1 MQKDGTYRVVYGS
14 DLRDVTGSVKMVVV
28 GYGREEGDTQ
38 TMGGRTADE
47 LSANIT
53 KLNQAL
59 TGNADIQR
67 ISIVGCNMESDNP
80 TDNSDSQYGRRMVE
94 KLNQSNIKAPVA
106 VRSSYV
112 TVDENGKKL
121 TSNTGSGNWMHKD
134 SAAKTIYSL
143 GATGAVISRVYNDE
157 GTLIKYNG
165 KRLNQ
170 DLDND
175 TNPQD
180 TGNQQTESERQEQ
193 SRVNAETEVTKQK
206 LNDIDKQQTKF
217 ANSVNPKEST
227 PLRNPNTTSTPS
239 NNKSKIATTAFNI
252 QINIGNGDHTTF
264 FGGSTNVDVK
274 VGNGGHYA
282 LMYGDNNIFVSIGD
296 ADNTDR
302 FVAIG
307 DYRALEGVQVLIGTK
322 NVVVNHGIRNDLII
336 ATDPSFPMIPF
347 VNPFN
352 GSANI
357 LGSLQDMADMSNSE
371 QNALWSWEKTKKF
384 ATSMSALDATSDTD
398 YKKILMSG
406 GQNSVSDRGL
416 KYDIEMTLNKKS
428 NEFMQRESLRQQA
441 KQSFKEKVSNFSL
454 NLTIGGQGS
463 DILIGNGNF
472 SFMFGDTFS
481 SVLDTTVA
489 SLFGIM
495 QQGYT
500 SDGQPKTT
508 FTYTPAN
515 VKTKLINGILNGMA
529 SQAKDT
535 TFGNILGYEY
545 TNFGRIYKTATQSP
559 DLSMSD
565 LLKELLGTVSDTF
578 SNSIQ
583 ALSEPER
590 IINALRTGTSS
601 IEDMG
606 KNTLDALGIQD
617 KSEDDG
623 NEETNQN
630 TGNTGTDTGTDT
642 DNNNTANQ
650 DDEESTAFG
659 FSGLKL
665 PSLFTLFTP
674 NLIET
679 LSNLPELAETLSNS
693 ISTDSANM
701 ENKALELFSDIG
713 YMSNDGDLFFNIGA
727 QNFAWGGDGK
737 DLFALMGT
745 NNNVWGGK
753 GDDVAYVI
761 GEGNTISGNK
771 GDDSA
776 VYVGQNH
783 MFIGGEGDD
792 IGVASGRYNTL
803 FGGTGR
809 DQLWAFGEG
818 SYITGNEGNDYLVST
833 GNYGKIYGHTGDDI
847 GILIGGHNVMNLGK
861 GNDHGKVFGN
871 KNIVY
876 LREGD
881 DELEVASHQSSI
893 MAGSGNDAL
902 YMHKYSTD
910 NDINAGSGNDLLYLN
925 GIENTVNG
933 GTGADIFIIG
943 NDNIFSKIITDK
955 DDYIAFDLNS
965 YQDTMY
971 YKNNNDLLIK
981 HRSLITPNKTDTEHQ
996 NDNTDVDIAK
1006 QYRDQ
1011 EGTVLIEDYFAD
1023 TSTESAKIC
1032 IGIDT
1037 NNERYHYLDKEQV
1050 GKLVEYMSSFDS
1062 FADTEGAVNYKK
1074 EVNQLWSEAKVGYN
1088 IPEVMKNL
1096 I

>member
-1 MQKDGTYRVVYGS
+1 MYKDDVFDSNFAITIIHETIEDIPTTEETLENLKLVSEVTQQPIS
-14 DLRDVTGSVKMVVV
+14 DILIGVPEDADLNHYKELVCEFKGAVFNILVRFSLD
-28 GYGREEGDTQ
+28 
-38 TMGGRTADE
+38 TADE

-67 ISIVGCNMESDNP
+67 ISIFGCNMESDNP

-112 TVDENGKKL
+112 AVDENGKKL

-134 SAAKTIYSL
+134 SLKAVVAILLLLLLGVLVVLGFLSGVDSL
-143 GATGAVISRVYNDE
+143 GLTELANFVCCLSISFSFCLVTSVSAL
-157 GTLIKYNG
+157 TLDCSKYNG
-165 KRLNQ
+165 KRLKQ

-180 TGNQQTESERQEQ
+180 TGNQQTESDRREQ

-630 TGNTGTDTGTDT
+630 TGNTGTDTDK
-642 DNNNTANQ
+642 NNTANQ

-693 ISTDSANM
+693 ISVCVCTCV
-701 ENKALELFSDIG
+701 LIC
-713 YMSNDGDLFFNIGA
+713 FF
-727 QNFAWGGDGK
+727 
-737 DLFALMGT
+737 
-745 NNNVWGGK
+745 
-753 GDDVAYVI
+753 VAV
-761 GEGNTISGNK
+761 
-771 GDDSA
+771 
-776 VYVGQNH
+776 V
-783 MFIGGEGDD
+783 F
-792 IGVASGRYNTL
+792 TL
-803 FGGTGR
+803 
-809 DQLWAFGEG
+809 
-818 SYITGNEGNDYLVST
+818 V
-833 GNYGKIYGHTGDDI
+833 
-847 GILIGGHNVMNLGK
+847 
-861 GNDHGKVFGN
+861 
-871 KNIVY
+871 
-876 LREGD
+876 
-881 DELEVASHQSSI
+881 
-893 MAGSGNDAL
+893 
-902 YMHKYSTD
+902 
-910 NDINAGSGNDLLYLN
+910 
-925 GIENTVNG
+925 
-933 GTGADIFIIG
+933 
-943 NDNIFSKIITDK
+943 
-955 DDYIAFDLNS
+955 LNS
-965 YQDTMY
+965 QCVQSIFPHVFY
-971 YKNNNDLLIK
+971 
-981 HRSLITPNKTDTEHQ
+981 
-996 NDNTDVDIAK
+996 
-1006 QYRDQ
+1006 
-1011 EGTVLIEDYFAD
+1011 
-1023 TSTESAKIC
+1023 
-1032 IGIDT
+1032 
-1037 NNERYHYLDKEQV
+1037 
-1050 GKLVEYMSSFDS
+1050 
-1062 FADTEGAVNYKK
+1062 
-1074 EVNQLWSEAKVGYN
+1074 
-1088 IPEVMKNL
+1088 
-1096 I
+1096 